1 MFKKS
6 ILKNGL
12 RIVLVPMKN
21 SMATTFL
28 VLVEA
33 GSKYENKEINGISH
47 FLEHMCFKGTKK
59 RPSALAISSEM
70 ESLGA
75 VYNAFTGQEVTG
87 YYAKVSRDKIDN
99 ALDIVSDMY
108 INPLLEEKEIQ
119 KEKGVIIEEINM
131 YEDLPMRKV
140 HENFMKLVYGD
151 QPAGWAI
158 AGKKE
163 VVLAVNREKMISYRK
178 DHYVPEATTI
188 VVAGAFKEKEMLKK
202 LDKIFGGL
210 LRSDKSGKEKVVE
223 SQSKP
228 KVALET
234 KQSDQTHLVM
244 GLRAF
249 GMFDERKYA
258 LNVLCDILGGGMSSR
273 LFQKVREEL
282 GAAYYVNC
290 GSSLFTDHGLLAISA
305 GVDNK
310 KINIVIKAILGE
322 LDKIKNVLV
331 SKTELDKSKNH
342 ICGSM
347 MIGLETSDSLAEF
360 YGEQELFK
368 EKMLDPEQII
378 KKIRAVKAGDIKI
391 LAKDIIQNNKLNL
404 AIIGPFQN
412 ISELEKDL
420 SLK

>member
-12 RIVLVPMKN
+12 RIILIPMPR

-59 RPSALAISSEM
+59 RPSALIISSEM

-87 YYAKVSRDKIDN
+87 YYAKVSPDKIDN
-99 ALDIVSDMY
+99 ALDIISDMY

-140 HENFMKLVYGD
+140 HENFMELVYGD

-163 VVLAVNREKMISYRK
+163 IVLAVNREKMADYRK
-178 DHYVPEATTI
+178 KHYVPEATTI
-188 VVAGAFKEKEMLKK
+188 VVAGAFQERVMLKK
-202 LDKIFGGL
+202 LDKIFGSL
-210 LRSDKSGKEKVVE
+210 SKSNKTGKEKVIE
-223 SQSKP
+223 LQNKP
-228 KVALET
+228 KVNLET
-234 KQSDQTHLVM
+234 KQSDQTHLVL
-244 GLRAF
+244 GFRAF
-249 GMFDERKYA
+249 GMFDKRKYT
-258 LNVLCDILGGGMSSR
+258 LSVLCDILGGGMSSR

-310 KINIVIKAILGE
+310 KINIVIRAILGE
-322 LDKIKNVLV
+322 LNKIKNISVP
-331 SKTELDKSKNH
+331 KAELDKSKNH
-342 ICGSM
+342 ISGSM

-368 EKMLDPEQII
+368 EKIHNPEQII
-378 KKIRAVKAGDIKI
+378 KKIKAVTARDIKT
-391 LAKDIIQNNKLNL
+391 LAKDILQNNKLNL

-412 ISELEKDL
+412 TSEFEKEL
-420 SLK
+420 SL

>member
-1 MFKKS
+1 MFKKF

-12 RIVLVPMKN
+12 RIILVPMPR

-59 RPSALAISSEM
+59 RPTALVISSEM

-87 YYAKVSRDKIDN
+87 YYAKVSKDKIDN
-99 ALDIVSDMY
+99 ALDIISDMY

-140 HENFMKLVYGD
+140 HENFMRLVYGD

-163 VVLAVNREKMISYRK
+163 IVSAVNREKMADYRK
-178 DHYVPEATTI
+178 KHYVPEATTI
-188 VVAGAFKEKEMLKK
+188 VVAGAFTEKEMIKK

-210 LRSDKSGKEKVVE
+210 SRSNKTGKEKVIE
-223 SQSKP
+223 LQNKP
-228 KVALET
+228 KVNLET
-234 KQSDQTHLVM
+234 KQSDQTHLVL
-244 GLRAF
+244 GFRAF
-249 GMFDERKYA
+249 DMFDNRKYI
-258 LNVLCDILGGGMSSR
+258 LSVLCDILGGGMSSR
-273 LFQKVREEL
+273 LFQKVREGL
-282 GAAYYVNC
+282 GAAYYINC
-290 GSSLFTDHGLLAISA
+290 GSSLFTDHGIMAISA

-310 KINIVIKAILGE
+310 KINIVIKAILE
-322 LDKIKNVLV
+322 EINKIKNNLVL
-331 SKTELDKSKNH
+331 KAELDKSKNH
-342 ICGSM
+342 ISGSM
-347 MIGLETSDSLAEF
+347 LIGLETSDSLAEF

-368 EKMLDPEQII
+368 EKILNPEQII
-378 KKIRAVKAGDIKI
+378 KKIKAVKAGDIKA
-391 LAKDIIQNNKLNL
+391 LAKEIFQNNKLNL

-412 ISELEKDL
+412 TSEFEKDL
-420 SLK
+420 NL

>member
-12 RIVLVPMKN
+12 RIILIPMPR

-59 RPSALAISSEM
+59 RPSALIISSEM

-87 YYAKVSRDKIDN
+87 YYAKVSPDKIDN
-99 ALDIVSDMY
+99 ALDIISDMY

-140 HENFMKLVYGD
+140 HENFMELVYGD

-163 VVLAVNREKMISYRK
+163 IVSAVNREKMVGYRK
-178 DHYVPEATTI
+178 KHYVPEATAI
-188 VVAGAFKEKEMLKK
+188 VVAGAFQERVMLKK
-202 LDKIFGGL
+202 LDKIFGSL
-210 LRSDKSGKEKVVE
+210 SKSNKTGKEKVIE
-223 SQSKP
+223 LQNKP
-228 KVALET
+228 KVNLET
-234 KQSDQTHLVM
+234 KQSDQTHLVL
-244 GLRAF
+244 GFRAF
-249 GMFDERKYA
+249 GMFDKRKYT
-258 LNVLCDILGGGMSSR
+258 LSVLCDILGGGMSSR

-310 KINIVIKAILGE
+310 KINIVIRAILGE
-322 LDKIKNVLV
+322 LNKIKNISVP
-331 SKTELDKSKNH
+331 KAELDKSKNH
-342 ICGSM
+342 ISGSM

-368 EKMLDPEQII
+368 EKIHNPEQII
-378 KKIRAVKAGDIKI
+378 KKIKAVTARDIKT
-391 LAKDIIQNNKLNL
+391 LAKDILQNNKLNL

-412 ISELEKDL
+412 TSEFEKEL
-420 SLK
+420 SL

>member
-1 MFKKS
+1 MFKKH

-12 RIVLVPMKN
+12 RIILVPMKN

-59 RPSALAISSEM
+59 RPNALAISSEM

-87 YYAKVSRDKIDN
+87 YYAKVSKDKIDN

-108 INPLLEEKEIQ
+108 MNPLLKEEDIQ

-140 HENFMKLVYGD
+140 HENFMRLVYGD

-163 VVLAVNREKMISYRK
+163 IVSAVNREKMAEYRK
-178 DHYVPEATTI
+178 KHYVPEATTI
-188 VVAGAFKEKEMLKK
+188 VVAGSFSEKVMLKK
-202 LDKIFGGL
+202 LDKIFGSL
-210 LRSDKSGKEKVVE
+210 SKSNKTGKEKVVE

-244 GLRAF
+244 GFRAF
-249 GMFDERKYA
+249 GMFDERKYI
-258 LNVLCDILGGGMSSR
+258 LSVLCDILGGGMSSR

-310 KINIVIKAILGE
+310 KIKIVIRAILGE
-322 LDKIKNVLV
+322 LNKIKNTSV
-331 SKTELDKSKNH
+331 SKAELDKSKNH

-378 KKIRAVKAGDIKI
+378 KKIKAVKAGDVKA
-391 LAKDIIQNNKLNL
+391 LAKEILQNSKLNL

-412 ISELEKDL
+412 ASEFEKE
-420 SLK
+420 LKL

>member
-1 MFKKS
+1 MYKKH

-12 RIVLVPMKN
+12 RIVLVPMK
-21 SMATTFL
+21 SSLATTFL

-33 GSKYENKEINGISH
+33 GSKYESKEINGISH

-59 RPSALAISSEM
+59 RPTDLIISSEM

-87 YYAKVSRDKIDN
+87 YYAKVSADKIDN
-99 ALDIVSDMY
+99 ALDIISDMY
-108 INPLLEEKEIQ
+108 ADPLLEEKEIQ

-140 HENFMKLVYGD
+140 HENFMELVYGD
-151 QPAGWAI
+151 QPAGWSI

-163 VVLAVNREKMISYRK
+163 VVSAINRKKMSEYRK
-178 DHYVPEATTI
+178 KHYVPEATTI
-188 VVAGAFKEKEMLKK
+188 VVAGAFPEKVMLKK

-210 LRSDKSGKEKVVE
+210 SRSKKTGKEKVAE
-223 SQSKP
+223 SQTGP
-228 KVALET
+228 KFALET

-244 GLRAF
+244 GFRAF
-249 GMFDERKYA
+249 DMFDKRKYT
-258 LNVLCDILGGGMSSR
+258 LNVLCNILGGGMSSR
-273 LFQKVREEL
+273 LFQKVRGEL

-290 GSSLFTDHGLLAISA
+290 GNSLFTDHGLLSISA

-310 KINIVIKAILGE
+310 KINIVIKAILEE
-322 LDKIKNVLV
+322 LNKIKNELV
-331 SKTELDKSKNH
+331 SKAELDKSKNH

-368 EKMLDPEQII
+368 EKIMDPEQVI
-378 KKIRAVKAGDIKI
+378 KKIRAVKAEDVKT
-391 LAKDIIQNNKLNL
+391 LANEIIQNNKLNL

-412 ISELEKDL
+412 ASEFEREL
-420 SLK
+420 SL

>member
-1 MFKKS
+1 MFKKH

-59 RPSALAISSEM
+59 RPSALIISSEM

-87 YYAKVSRDKIDN
+87 YYAKVSPDKIDN
-99 ALDIVSDMY
+99 ALDIISDMY
-108 INPLLEEKEIQ
+108 MNPLLEEKEIQ

-140 HENFMKLVYGD
+140 HENFMRLVYGD

-163 VVLAVNREKMISYRK
+163 VVLAVNREKMVDYRK
-178 DHYVPEATTI
+178 KLYVPEATTI
-188 VVAGAFKEKEMLKK
+188 VVAGAFPEKTMLKK
-202 LDKIFGGL
+202 LDKIFGDL
-210 LRSDKSGKEKVVE
+210 SKLNKTGKEKVVE
-223 SQSKP
+223 LQSKP
-228 KVALET
+228 KIDLET

-244 GLRAF
+244 GFRAF
-249 GMFDERKYA
+249 DMFDKRKYA

-282 GAAYYVNC
+282 GAAYYINC
-290 GSSLFTDHGLLAISA
+290 GSQLFTDHGIMAISA

-310 KINIVIKAILGE
+310 KINIVIKAILEE
-322 LDKIKNVLV
+322 LNKIKNTSV
-331 SKTELDKSKNH
+331 SAIELDKSKNH

-368 EKMLDPEQII
+368 EKIFDPEQIV
-378 KKIRAVKAGDIKI
+378 KKIKAVKAEDIRS
-391 LAKDIIQNNKLNL
+391 LAKEIIQNNKLNL

-412 ISELEKDL
+412 ADEFESGL
-420 SLK
+420 SL

>member
-1 MFKKS
+1 MFKKHV
-6 ILKNGL
+6 LKNGL
-12 RIVLVPMKN
+12 RVVLVPMQK

-59 RPSALAISSEM
+59 RPTALIISSEM

-75 VYNAFTGQEVTG
+75 VCNAFTGQEVTG
-87 YYAKVSRDKIDN
+87 YYAKVSADKIDS
-99 ALDIVSDMY
+99 ALDIISDMY
-108 INPLLEEKEIQ
+108 IDPLLEEKEIQ

-140 HENFMKLVYGD
+140 HENFMALVYGD
-151 QPAGWAI
+151 QPAGWSV

-163 VVLAVNREKMISYRK
+163 VVSGINREKMVDYRK
-178 DHYVPEATTI
+178 KHYVPEATTI
-188 VVAGAFKEKEMLKK
+188 IVSGAFKEKEMLKK
-202 LDKIFGGL
+202 LNKVFGGL
-210 LRSDKSGKEKVVE
+210 SRSDKAGKETVIE
-223 SQSKP
+223 AQSQP

-234 KQSDQTHLVM
+234 KQSDQTHLVL
-244 GLRAF
+244 GFRAF
-249 GMFDERKYA
+249 DMFDKRKYA
-258 LNVLCDILGGGMSSR
+258 LNVLCNILGGGMSSR

-290 GSSLFTDHGLLAISA
+290 GSSLFTDHGLLVVSA

-310 KINIVIKAILGE
+310 KINVVIKAILDE
-322 LDKIKNVLV
+322 LNKIKNDLV
-331 SKTELDKSKNH
+331 TKAELDKSKNH

-360 YGEQELFK
+360 YGEQELFR
-368 EKMLDPEQII
+368 EKIMDPEQFI
-378 KKIRAVKAGDIKI
+378 KKIKAVRASDIK
-391 LAKDIIQNNKLNL
+391 AVAEDIIQNIKLNL

-412 ISELEKDL
+412 ASEFEKEL
-420 SLK
+420 GL

>member
-59 RPSALAISSEM
+59 RPSALVISSEM

-87 YYAKVSRDKIDN
+87 YYAKVSPDKIDN
-99 ALDIVSDMY
+99 ALDIISDMY
-108 INPLLEEKEIQ
+108 MNPLLEEKEIQ

-140 HENFMKLVYGD
+140 HENFMRLVYGD

-163 VVLAVNREKMISYRK
+163 VVLAVNREKMASYRK
-178 DHYVPEATTI
+178 KHYVPEATTI
-188 VVAGAFKEKEMLKK
+188 VVAGAFPEKVMLKK
-202 LDKIFGGL
+202 LDKIFGSL
-210 LRSDKSGKEKVVE
+210 SRSNKIGKEKVIE
-223 SQSKP
+223 LQNKP
-228 KVALET
+228 KVNLET
-234 KQSDQTHLVM
+234 KQSDQTHLVL
-244 GLRAF
+244 GFRAF
-249 GMFDERKYA
+249 GMFDERKYI
-258 LNVLCDILGGGMSSR
+258 LSVLCDILGGGMSSR
-273 LFQKVREEL
+273 LFQKIREGL
-282 GAAYYVNC
+282 GAAYYINC
-290 GSSLFTDHGLLAISA
+290 GSQLFTDHGIMAISA

-310 KINIVIKAILGE
+310 KINIVIKAILDE
-322 LDKIKNVLV
+322 LNKIKNNSV
-331 SKTELDKSKNH
+331 SKKELDKSKNH

-368 EKMLDPEQII
+368 EKILDPEQVI
-378 KKIRAVKAGDIKI
+378 KKIKAVKASDIKA
-391 LAKDIIQNNKLNL
+391 LAKEIIQNNKLNL

-412 ISELEKDL
+412 TSEFENELL
-420 SLK
+420 LK

>member
-1 MFKKS
+1 M
-6 ILKNGL
+6 
-12 RIVLVPMKN
+12 
-21 SMATTFL
+21 

-59 RPSALAISSEM
+59 RPSSLIISSEM

-87 YYAKVSRDKIDN
+87 YYAKVSKDKIDN

-108 INPLLEEKEIQ
+108 MNPLLEEKEIQ

-131 YEDLPMRKV
+131 YEDLPMHKV
-140 HENFMKLVYGD
+140 HQNFMELVYGD

-163 VVLAVNREKMISYRK
+163 IVSAVNREKMANYRK
-178 DHYVPEATTI
+178 KHYVPKATTI
-188 VVAGAFKEKEMLKK
+188 VVAGAFQEKEMLKK
-202 LDKIFGGL
+202 LDKVFGSL
-210 LRSDKSGKEKVVE
+210 LRSNKTGKEKVVE
-223 SQSKP
+223 LQTKP

-234 KQSDQTHLVM
+234 KQSDQTHLVL
-244 GLRAF
+244 GFRAF
-249 GMFDERKYA
+249 DMFDKRKYT
-258 LNVLCDILGGGMSSR
+258 LSVLGDILGGGMSSR
-273 LFQKVREEL
+273 LFQKVRAEL

-290 GSSLFTDHGLLAISA
+290 GSSLFTDHGFLAVSA

-310 KINIVIKAILGE
+310 KINVVIKAILGE
-322 LDKIKNVLV
+322 LNKMKDVLV
-331 SKTELDKSKNH
+331 TKTELDKSKNH

-347 MIGLETSDSLAEF
+347 VIGLETSDSLAEF

-368 EKMLDPEQII
+368 EKIMDPEQVI
-378 KKIRAVKAGDIKI
+378 KKIRTVKAGDIKV
-391 LAKDIIQNNKLNL
+391 LAKEILQNNKLNL

-412 ISELEKDL
+412 ASEFEDE
-420 SLK
+420 LKL